1 MYTLYSLILFLV
13 LLVYA
18 PAYFFRM
25 KFRRGESLHLRER
38 LGLRL
43 PAGGVGEPAIWI
55 HAVSVGEV
63 LSLRRL
69 VSEIKKSHPSWA
81 VYFSTL
87 TNTGFRIAREKL
99 VEADAIFLLP
109 LDFGW
114 TVRRYFSALRPRL
127 FVLAESEFWPHLLR
141 QAKKT
146 CRFVLLINGRISQ
159 RSFQKYRRLGVLSRH
174 IFGHVDRF
182 LVQTESDRERLE
194 RIGVAESLIEV
205 AGNLKADIRLPAV
218 SLEELNDLRRKIG
231 ISDEKKIII
240 AGSTHKGE
248 EEVILRAFKEARA
261 SRQDLAVVI
270 APRHPERST
279 EVEKIGTG
287 LSLAV
292 VRRTRAAPERPWDV
306 LILDTIGEL
315 AIFYALGDLAFVG
328 GSLVPH
334 GGQNLLEPAYY
345 GKPLL
350 FGPHMENFA
359 FLADQFIGSGG
370 ARVVRDWTDLE
381 ENFLMKDQGALEAM
395 GIKARELLFSLQG
408 STEKTIQVIE
418 ALVECTG
425 GRREDKK

>member
-13 LLVYA
+13 LLVYT

-25 KFRRGESLHLRER
+25 KFRRRESLYLRER
-38 LGLRL
+38 LGFRL
-43 PAGGVGEPAIWI
+43 PTAGLGEPAIWI

-69 VSEIKKSHPSWA
+69 VSEIKKRHPSWA

-87 TNTGFRIAREKL
+87 TNTGFKIAREKL

-127 FVLAESEFWPHLLR
+127 FVLAESEFWPQLLR
-141 QAKKT
+141 RAKKS
-146 CRFVLLINGRISQ
+146 CRYVLLINGRISQ
-159 RSFQKYRRLGVLSRH
+159 RSFRKYRWLGVLSRR
-174 IFGHVDRF
+174 IFGRVDRF
-182 LVQTESDRERLE
+182 LVQTEIDRKRLE
-194 RIGVAESLIEV
+194 RIGVAESRIEV

-218 SLEELNDLRRKIG
+218 SPEELNDLRRKIG
-231 ISDEKKIII
+231 VSDEKKIII

-248 EEVILRAFKEARA
+248 EEKILKAFKEAQA

-279 EVEKIGTG
+279 EVEKIGAG
-287 LSLAV
+287 LSLGV
-292 VRRTRAAPERPWDV
+292 VRRTLAEPERPWDV

-345 GKPLL
+345 GKPVL

-359 FLADQFIGSGG
+359 FLADQFVRSGG
-370 ARVVRDWTDLE
+370 ARVVRDWIDLE
-381 ENFLMKDQGALEAM
+381 ENFLMKDQSALEAM

-408 STEKTIQVIE
+408 STERTIQVIE
-418 ALVECTG
+418 SLVEYTRG
-425 GRREDKK
+425 QGEDKQ